1 MVESNRV
8 EFNDNFESEVVG
20 FLIIM
25 KEEKYT

>member
-8 EFNDNFESEVVG
+8 EFNDNFEREVVG